1 MIIRTEPVPGTSR
14 QRVIKGDG
22 STLQRQF
29 IYLEPHQ
36 WDALKMLANKK
47 RTSGSHIV
55 ASLID
60 MAINSGKR

>member
-14 QRVIKGDG
+14 QRVITDDG
-22 STLQRQF
+22 STLERQF

-36 WDALKMLANKK
+36 WDALKVLANRK

-55 ASLID
+55 AQLID
-60 MAINSGKR
+60 KAAKFGKQ

>member
-1 MIIRTEPVPGTSR
+1 MIVRTEPVPGTSR
-14 QRVIKGDG
+14 QRVITNDG

-36 WDALKMLANKK
+36 WDALKVLANKQ

-55 ASLID
+55 AQLID
-60 MAINSGKR
+60 NAVRYGKQ

>member
-14 QRVIKGDG
+14 QRVITDDG
-22 STLQRQF
+22 STLERQY

-36 WDALKMLANKK
+36 WDALKLLANRK

-55 ASLID
+55 AELIER
-60 MAINSGKR
+60 AVKFRKK

>member
-14 QRVIKGDG
+14 QRVITNDG

-36 WDALKMLANKK
+36 WEALKVLANKK
-47 RTSGSHIV
+47 HTSGSHIV
-55 ASLID
+55 AKLID
-60 MAINSGKR
+60 NAVKYGK

>member
-14 QRVIKGDG
+14 QRVITDDG
-22 STLQRQF
+22 STLERQY

-36 WDALKMLANKK
+36 WDALRAMANRK

-55 ASLID
+55 AELID
-60 MAINSGKR
+60 KAAKFGKQ